1 MTLAICLTL
10 SSYMWR
16 VVQCAHF
23 EPKSEVALFILY
35 LPSLYILHLHEE
47 NIATASLSRMS
58 RENQAQSDLQFEA
71 EPPN

>member
-1 MTLAICLTL
+1 MCLTL
-10 SSYMWR
+10 SSYIWR

-35 LPSLYILHLHEE
+35 LPSLYSLHLHEE
-47 NIATASLSRMS
+47 NIAAASFSRMN
-58 RENQAQSDLQFEA
+58 RANQAQPDLQFEA